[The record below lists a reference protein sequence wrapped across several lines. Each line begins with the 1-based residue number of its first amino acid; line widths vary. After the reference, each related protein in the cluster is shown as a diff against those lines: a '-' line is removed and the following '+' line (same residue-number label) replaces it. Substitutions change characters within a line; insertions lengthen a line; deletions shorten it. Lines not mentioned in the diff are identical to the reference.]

1 MIYEFRFKS
10 IIEWQLAERDAVASL
25 GQKENLFNPDTFLAT
40 IGIGKKLRAS
50 SKQTIYAQGT
60 ASNAVFYIQ
69 EGNVKLNVLS
79 WNGKEAIVG
88 ILGAG
93 EFFGEGSLAGLPLR
107 TESAS
112 AITDCELLRIDKGA
126 LMQALH
132 QKGSL
137 FDMFLAY
144 LLARNI
150 RYQEDLTDQ
159 LFHSCEKRLARIL
172 LLLAH
177 FGMEGATDRIIPE
190 ISQTTLA
197 EMVGTTR
204 SRINFFM
211 NRFRKLGYIHYS
223 SGGLQVSRSLLNVV
237 LDD

>member
-1 MIYEFRFKS
+1 
-10 IIEWQLAERDAVASL
+10 VASL

-40 IGIGKKLRAS
+40 IGTGKKLRAS

-79 WNGKEAIVG
+79 CNGKEAIVG

-93 EFFGEGSLAGLPLR
+93 DFFGEGSLAGLPLC

-132 QKGSL
+132 QKGTL
-137 FDMFLAY
+137 FNMFLAY

-177 FGMEGATDRIIPE
+177 VGIEGATERIIPE

-211 NRFRKLGYIHYS
+211 NRFRKLGFIHYDA
-223 SGGLQVSRSLLNVV
+223 GGLEVRGSLLNVI
-237 LDD
+237 LHD